1 MRNPTS
7 IVRGALRRLELLPYL
22 FVPPCELVVVT
33 GADSS
38 HYRSLLQFL
47 ASLRRHEPRVRCI
60 VWDLALDPPQRQEL
74 AALHPDMEL
83 RTFDYASHPDW
94 FWIKIEAGHYA
105 WKPTIIADM
114 MNEIRAPLLW
124 LDAGCVVDAPLR
136 WIRRI
141 VAARGFY
148 SPRSVGTVR
157 DWTHPETLR
166 WMHAE
171 AHLLD
176 LPNLS
181 GGVVGVDW
189 NHAQARA
196 LVDRWK
202 ECAGHR
208 ECIAPEGS
216 HGGNHRQD
224 QAVLSVL
231 AHQAGLARNC
241 PAARHGLRVQQ
252 DCD

>member
-1 MRNPTS
+1 MANLIPTA
-7 IVRGALRRLELLPYL
+7 RGALRRLELLPYL
-22 FVPPCELVVVT
+22 FTPPRDLVVVT

-38 HYRSLLQFL
+38 HYRSLRQFL

-60 VWDLALDPPQRQEL
+60 VWDLALEPQQRSEL

-83 RTFDYASHPDW
+83 RTFDYSAYPDW
-94 FWIKIEAGHYA
+94 FWIKNEAGHYA
-105 WKPTIIADM
+105 WKPTIIADT

-148 SPRSVGTVR
+148 SPRSVGTIR
-157 DWTHPETLR
+157 EWTHPSSLR
-166 WMHAE
+166 WMDA
-171 AHLLD
+171 APHLLD
-176 LPNLS
+176 RPNLS

-189 NHAQARA
+189 NHARSRA
-196 LVDRWK
+196 LIDRWK
-202 ECAGHR
+202 FCAGHR
-208 ECIAPEGS
+208 ECISPEGS
-216 HGGNHRQD
+216 HSGNHRQD
-224 QAVLSVL
+224 QALLSVL
-231 AHQAGLARNC
+231 AHQAGLAQGC
-241 PAARHGLRVQQ
+241 PVARYALRVQQ